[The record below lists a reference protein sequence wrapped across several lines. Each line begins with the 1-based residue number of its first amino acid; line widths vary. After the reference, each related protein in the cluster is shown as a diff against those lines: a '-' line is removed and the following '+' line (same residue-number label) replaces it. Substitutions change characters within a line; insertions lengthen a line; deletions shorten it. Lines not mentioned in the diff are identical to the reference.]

1 MQKIVDLFM
10 VPDDPDCVEVQEFLQ
25 QQDLRVQIHD
35 IEKKPLT
42 AKEIAN
48 LIRHL
53 DLKHF
58 LNASSKTYSRKK
70 LDKSLPSR
78 EEVIALMAEDNDLL
92 RKPIIVAGRLM
103 VVGPNRSKIVQMLQ
117 LRGNGSDPMERQT
130 SVKAAKGSQ
139 IRN

>member
-1 MQKIVDLFM
+1 M
-10 VPDDPDCVEVQEFLQ
+10 VPNDPDCVEVQKFLQ
-25 QQDLRVQIHD
+25 NQDLRLQIHD

-42 AKEIAN
+42 QDEIAR
-48 LIRHL
+48 LVRHL

-58 LNASSKTYSRKK
+58 LNSSSKIYSRKK

-103 VVGPNRSKIVQMLQ
+103 VIGSNRSKIIEMLQ
-117 LRGNGSDPMERQT
+117 LKGNGSDPVEQRT
-130 SVKAAKGSQ
+130 AANSAKRSH
-139 IRN
+139 

>member
-1 MQKIVDLFM
+1 MQKIVDIFM

-25 QQDLRVQIHD
+25 QQDLRLHIHD

-42 AKEIAN
+42 HDEIAR
-48 LIRHL
+48 LVRHL

-58 LNASSKTYSRKK
+58 LNSSSKVYSSKK

-103 VVGPNRSKIVQMLQ
+103 VIGPNRSKIIEMLQ
-117 LRGNGSDPMERQT
+117 LKGNGSDPTEQRT
-130 SVKAAKGSQ
+130 SVNPAKGSH
-139 IRN
+139 